1 MSPTM
6 TNRPDL
12 RFGDA
17 KPPEE
22 GGWPGLRPGS
32 AVVAGMLIERD
43 VAVTMRDGARIYVDV
58 CRPEGA
64 EVVPVLLA
72 YGPFGKHASM
82 HPTLAAGADIEPE
95 LPPGSPFEAPLA
107 SYWVGHGYA
116 VVYAD
121 PRGTWGSEGD
131 ATLFSTQEAED
142 GYDLVEW
149 AGTQRWSNG
158 RVGMSG
164 VSYLAISQYRVAATR
179 PPHLYAINPS
189 EGISDIYREAI
200 THGGILE
207 TQFAGHFSSLLG
219 FGLGRVEDVPS
230 EVFEHP
236 FLDEFWQAKSPD
248 LYRIEVPAFLVASV
262 GNQGLHV
269 RGTLEAFKRISS
281 REKWLDVHG
290 HKEWRYYYLPENM
303 DRQRAF
309 FDHFLKGLDT
319 AVSSWPPVRVQYRD
333 RANSGPI
340 REEADWPIA
349 RTRHTEWFLDAGSG
363 RLLATAPTDEQLATY
378 DPTAA
383 GLPAE
388 AGEQRATF
396 DLRFEQETDLAGHAA
411 LRLWVA
417 SPGAENMDLF
427 VNIDKLDRSGRRVG
441 FPYFAYLDDGP
452 LAQGWLRASRRELD
466 AERSTPE
473 QPIQAHRRDL
483 PLPAG
488 EPVAVDI
495 EIWPFTATFSPGE
508 TLRLTVA
515 GADIERYPP
524 QEFAAGHDLLVNTAP
539 HQLHTGGR
547 HPSRLLLPL
556 IPRSQ

>member
-1 MSPTM
+1 
-6 TNRPDL
+6 
-12 RFGDA
+12 
-17 KPPEE
+17 
-22 GGWPGLRPGS
+22 
-32 AVVAGMLIERD
+32 VIERD
-43 VAVTMRDGARIYVDV
+43 VAVTMRDRVRIYVDV
-58 CRPEGA
+58 YRPENTHG
-64 EVVPVLLA
+64 VPVLLA

-82 HPTLAAGADIEPE
+82 HPTLAAGADIEPA
-95 LPPGSPFEAPLA
+95 LPPGCPFEAPLA
-107 SYWVGHGYA
+107 SYWIGHGYA

-131 ATLFSTQEAED
+131 ATLFSAQEAED

-149 AGTQRWSNG
+149 AGTRPWSNG

-179 PPHLYAINPS
+179 PPHLAAINPS

-200 THGGILE
+200 APGGILE
-207 TQFAGHFSSLLG
+207 TQFAGHFGNLLG

-236 FLDEFWQAKSPD
+236 FLDEFWRAKSPD
-248 LYRIEVPAFLVASV
+248 LSRIEVPTFLVASV

-290 HKEWRYYYLPENM
+290 RKEWRYYYMSENM

-319 AVSSWPPVRVQYRD
+319 EVRSWPPVRVEYRGH
-333 RANSGPI
+333 ANSGPI
-340 REEADWPIA
+340 REEANWPIA
-349 RTRHTEWFLDAGSG
+349 RTRYTEWFLDAESA
-363 RLLATAPTDEQLATY
+363 RLLAAPPAGEQTATY
-378 DPTAA
+378 DPTTA
-383 GLPAE
+383 GFPAE
-388 AGEQRATF
+388 AGDQRASF
-396 DLRFEQETDLAGHAA
+396 DLRFEEETDLAGHAA

-427 VNIDKLDRSGRRVG
+427 VNLDKLDAAGRRIG
-441 FPYFAYLDDGP
+441 FPFFAYLDDGP

-466 AERSTPE
+466 PERSTPA
-473 QPIQAHRRDL
+473 QPIQAHQRDI
-483 PLPAG
+483 PLPDDEAI
-488 EPVAVDI
+488 PVDI
-495 EIWPFTATFSPGE
+495 EIWPFTATFEPGE

-515 GADIERYPP
+515 GADIKRYPP
-524 QEFAAGHDLLVNTAP
+524 QEFAAGHDMLVNTAP
-539 HQLHTGGR
+539 HVLHTGGR
-547 HPSRLLLPL
+547 YSSRLLLPV
-556 IPRSQ
+556 IPRPE